1 MKSFFFSRES
11 AVDGGVGWEH
21 PGQNPGYH
29 KISVNTYK
37 QLPLSLPPSPSSP
50 IRTTRDFFLLREDG
64 SRRKEKKRKEGKKRK
79 GKEEKKKERKGK
91 KKREK
96 EREESPGGRVG
107 NQFSG
112 KNAPSHPIP

>member
-29 KISVNTYK
+29 KISVNTDS
-37 QLPLSLPPSPSSP
+37 QLPLIPFVL
-50 IRTTRDFFLLREDG
+50 RREDG
-64 SRRKEKKRKEGKKRK
+64 SWRKEKRKKRR
-79 GKEEKKKERKGK
+79 EERERKKKEK

-96 EREESPGGRVG
+96 SPGGD
-107 NQFSG
+107 QFSFPG
-112 KNAPSHPIP
+112 KMPHPIP